1 MPVQSAEQRLF
12 GAVMRP
18 LQAFLR
24 FPAASGIL
32 LLLCA
37 LTALVWVN
45 LHGQS
50 YFALFSKPYSFNV
63 GDVVASFS
71 LRALINEGLMTFF
84 FFAIGLEVKRELVVG
99 ELDTL
104 AKASLPAI
112 GALGGMLLPA
122 GIFLAW
128 NWGQPGERGWGI
140 PMATDIAFCVGI
152 LTLLKDRIPRSLVVF
167 LTALAIFDDIGG
179 IMVIAVVYGHGLD
192 VRWLLVSSAL
202 CLVLLAMNRQHVG
215 SGIAYALV
223 GMILWYAVHHG
234 GIHAPIAGVIL
245 GLFVPAR
252 SPQPSRKALD
262 ELYAYIGSLKT
273 KPPDED
279 LNAAEVHRIE
289 QVLEQMRSP
298 LSRLVHRLHPVVS
311 FVIMPLFALAN
322 AGVPLGAA
330 GLASL
335 ASPVTLGTGL
345 GLFLGKQVG
354 IFGFTLLAVRLRL
367 APMPGQSTA
376 SKLFGISVLA
386 GIGFTVALFIAD
398 VAFEENLTLL
408 NQAKIGILLASLAS
422 GALGLLVLGL
432 TRKT

>member
-1 MPVQSAEQRLF
+1 MPIQSAEQRLF
-12 GAVMRP
+12 GAVIRP

-24 FPAASGIL
+24 VPAASGIL
-32 LLLCA
+32 LLVCA
-37 LTALVWVN
+37 LAALVWVN

-50 YFALFSKPYSFNV
+50 YSALFSKPYSLSV

-128 NWGQPGERGWGI
+128 NWGRPGERGWGI

-152 LTLLKDRIPRSLVVF
+152 LTLLKDRIPHSLVVF

-179 IMVIAVVYGHGLD
+179 ILVIAVIYGHGLD
-192 VRWLLVSSAL
+192 VRWLLVSSGL
-202 CLVLLAMNRQHVG
+202 CLVLLAMNRQHIG

-252 SPQPSRKALD
+252 SRRPSRKALD
-262 ELYAYIGSLKT
+262 ELYAYIGSLQT
-273 KPPDED
+273 KPRDEGLD
-279 LNAAEVHRIE
+279 AAEVHRIE
-289 QVLEQMRSP
+289 QKLEQMRSP

-376 SKLFGISVLA
+376 TKLFGISVLA

-432 TRKT
+432 TRKN